1 MPLTNVIE
9 AFSSK
14 PKYELSIHF
23 ACGAGTYIF
32 EDEETKK
39 FVPLT
44 KFCDIQG
51 MLELFE
57 DKAEEIRSGK
67 NKYFT
72 MLEVVRKLKGF
83 VDTKKQPAGLDLA
96 VITSYSIHYT
106 KLYDCR
112 WRR

>member
-1 MPLTNVIE
+1 MTGSQFQVVCHLTNVIE

-72 MLEVVRKLKGF
+72 MLRSC
-83 VDTKKQPAGLDLA
+83 KKTQR
-96 VITSYSIHYT
+96 ICRFQETTSRIRSWQRCLET
-106 KLYDCR
+106 S
-112 WRR
+112 